1 MSGSFR
7 RPIPGLAAFLIFV
20 DQGLIRIHIVKL
32 AVDGL
37 DIPSI
42 GPFSGCHQGFDKGR
56 AAVFSLGT
64 EAADQQDAAL
74 LLVLVSWW
82 LSYFFLWVVLWRL
95 TSMELKLC
103 HGGFDGAMR
112 AVQLRAKD
120 RVLQEFFLKSAML
133 AGHALTQCAGGV
145 RHRAKIKLEPWF
157 RMQRR
162 GP

>member
-1 MSGSFR
+1 MSGSFCR
-7 RPIPGLAAFLIFV
+7 SISGLAAFLVFA
-20 DQGLIRIHIVKL
+20 DQGLIRIHIFKL

-56 AAVFSLGT
+56 AAVFPLGT
-64 EAADQQDAAL
+64 KAADQQDVAL
-74 LLVLVSWW
+74 LLVVVSWW
-82 LSYFFLWVVLWRL
+82 LSYFFFWVVLWRL

-103 HGGFDGAMR
+103 HSGFDDAMR

-133 AGHALTQCAGGV
+133 ACHALT
-145 RHRAKIKLEPWF
+145 
-157 RMQRR
+157 
-162 GP
+162 